1 MSAIFY
7 IPGNRLKFRLMPD
20 SDIQTPSPRFT
31 NLRIQLKILLWD
43 NFLLKSSWKL
53 SLQRYVK
60 CFVKSAQILSNY
72 NTFQAS
78 QSHSYMALSP
88 RSRKEPGYEANS
100 CIKERDWEVVTL
112 CQYFTYTQLG
122 HMHYSFSQNFNDV
135 CLAHLFTY
143 RDFQGKWTKSCCVK
157 FYTIYFPTG
166 CRYYWACI
174 CWRS

>member
-100 CIKERDWEVVTL
+100 CIKRTRL
-112 CQYFTYTQLG
+112 
-122 HMHYSFSQNFNDV
+122 
-135 CLAHLFTY
+135 
-143 RDFQGKWTKSCCVK
+143 RSCYIMSI
-157 FYTIYFPTG
+157 FYIHTTG
-166 CRYYWACI
+166 SHALLI
-174 CWRS
+174 LTEF

>member
-1 MSAIFY
+1 
-7 IPGNRLKFRLMPD
+7 MPD

-78 QSHSYMALSP
+78 QSHHRPHAPGRSP
-88 RSRKEPGYEANS
+88 GMKQ
-100 CIKERDWEVVTL
+100 IHV
-112 CQYFTYTQLG
+112 
-122 HMHYSFSQNFNDV
+122 
-135 CLAHLFTY
+135 
-143 RDFQGKWTKSCCVK
+143 
-157 FYTIYFPTG
+157 
-166 CRYYWACI
+166 
-174 CWRS
+174 